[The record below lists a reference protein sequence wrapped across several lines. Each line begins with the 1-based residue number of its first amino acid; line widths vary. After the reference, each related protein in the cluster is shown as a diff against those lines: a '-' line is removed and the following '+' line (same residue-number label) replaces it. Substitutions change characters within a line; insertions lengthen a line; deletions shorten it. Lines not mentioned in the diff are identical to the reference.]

1 MLTEDRDELHGYFHT
16 ENVFYISEFD
26 KDMTDYLVI
35 PFYRAI
41 KEQVEEYP
49 HGGGRIDMYVNS
61 YGGETHLAFHLV
73 SMMELA
79 KAKNIIVRT
88 IVTDTAMSSGSIVS
102 VAGSEGHRYVAKD
115 ASLLVH
121 YGYIPVAEVTTPLQ
135 AQRNRVYHETHFNH
149 ILRHYERYCDIPE
162 LEDKMN
168 DDNCYIT
175 GTQAKRWGMADK
187 FLDKFDLRGV

>member
-1 MLTEDRDELHGYFHT
+1 MRMDDEEHGYYHID
-16 ENVFYISEFD
+16 NVFYISEFD
-26 KDMTDYLVI
+26 KDMTDYLII
-35 PFYRAI
+35 PFYKAI
-41 KEQVEEYP
+41 KEQSELV
-49 HGGGRIDMYVNS
+49 GGVGGRIDMYINS

-73 SMMELA
+73 EMMEVA
-79 KAKNIIVRT
+79 KRAGITVRT
-88 IVTDTAMSSGSIVS
+88 IVTGTAMSSGSIVS

-149 ILRHYERYCDIPE
+149 ILRHYEKYCDIPE

-168 DDNCYIT
+168 DDNYYIT
-175 GTQAKRWGMADK
+175 GVQAKRWKMADHY
-187 FLDKFDLRGV
+187 LDKFDLSL

>member
-1 MLTEDRDELHGYFHT
+1 MLTDDRDEDHGYFHT
-16 ENVFYISEFD
+16 ENVFYVSEFD
-26 KDMTDYLVI
+26 KDMTDYFVI

-41 KEQVEEYP
+41 KEQAEKAHREQAY
-49 HGGGRIDMYVNS
+49 IDMYVNS

-79 KAKNIIVRT
+79 KAKGVIVRT

-102 VAGSEGHRYVAKD
+102 VAGTPGHRYVAKD

-135 AQRNRVYHETHFNH
+135 AQRNRVYHETHFKH
-149 ILRHYERYCDIPE
+149 ILKHYERYCDIPE

-168 DDNCYIT
+168 DDNWYIT
-175 GTQAKRWGMADK
+175 GTQAKSWGMADK
-187 FLDKFDLRGV
+187 YLDRFDLRGV